1 MNRVLKGPC
10 LLEEPYSHKILS
22 FKKISSYAYDI
33 ISKNLVGSDNYEGI
47 SGILIIKENE
57 SFKKYTEEINI
68 EIKKR

>member
-1 MNRVLKGPC
+1 MSCIGALQDKFV
-10 LLEEPYSHKILS
+10 KILS

-57 SFKKYTEEINI
+57 SFKKYAEEINI